1 MKTKHWIIL
10 ISIAVAA
17 VFLYFLLKEPKPI
30 DSHDVA
36 YARIKAE
43 NKEYNEKSIIR
54 LKMIDSL
61 LTAGK
66 GKDSAIFT
74 LKAELFLVRKEA
86 DKKTVT
92 ITKLSKEVKELSKND
107 TTPLGRKCD
116 SLAEEAQNFAFL
128 YWQYKSYSDS
138 ITTVMDSRNEDY
150 VKALEERRRLYDE
163 LKQKHDHVVE
173 GYETLYNDLRSAN
186 KTIKRER
193 LKTKIAAILG
203 LAAGAAAILK

>member
-1 MKTKHWIIL
+1 MKTKHWVIL
-10 ISIAVAA
+10 ISVVVAA

-30 DSHDVA
+30 DSHDAA

-66 GKDSAIFT
+66 GKDSTIT
-74 LKAELFLVRKEA
+74 SLKIELSTVRKEA

-92 ITKLSKEVKELSKND
+92 ITKLSKEVKELSKGD
-107 TTPLGRKCD
+107 TTQLGRKCD
-116 SLAEEAQNFAFL
+116 SLADEAQNFAFL
-128 YWQYKSYSDS
+128 YGQYKSYSDS
-138 ITTVMDSRNEDY
+138 LTTVMDSRDDDY
-150 VKALEERRRLYDE
+150 VNALEERRRLYDE
-163 LKQKHDHVVE
+163 LKQKYDHVVD

-203 LAAGAAAILK
+203 LIGGAAAVLK